1 MLRRFVSAAAIASLV
16 IGLAAMEL
24 IFTRTLDVQSAAPL
38 TAIWCAAPLVWGIWA
53 ILAPKRWV
61 PRWLP
66 VWGAILGLVA
76 GLFAHF
82 VVNMPHRL
90 FDINLSTGWRSVG
103 VAAMVVIYFLL
114 WTVVRAV
121 YRSLSAPAPPA

>member
-1 MLRRFVSAAAIASLV
+1 MFRRYVSASAVASTV
-16 IGLAAMEL
+16 IGLGAVGL
-24 IFTRTLDVQSAAPL
+24 IFSRTLSVQEAAPL

-53 ILAPKRWV
+53 VLTPKRWV

-66 VWGAILGLVA
+66 VWGAILGLFA

-82 VVNMPHRL
+82 VVNMPMRL
-90 FDINLSTGWRSVG
+90 FGASLSTAWRGVG

-114 WTVVRAV
+114 WMLVRAV
-121 YRSLSAPAPPA
+121 YRSLSALGQAS

>member
-1 MLRRFVSAAAIASLV
+1 MLRRFVSASAVASTV
-16 IGLAAMEL
+16 IGLAAL
-24 IFTRTLDVQSAAPL
+24 GLALTRTLSLPQAAPL
-38 TAIWCAAPLVWGIWA
+38 TAIWCVAPFVWGIWA
-53 ILAPKRWV
+53 ILTPKRWA

-82 VVNMPHRL
+82 VVNMPMRL
-90 FDINLSTGWRSVG
+90 FGVSLSTAWRGAG

-114 WTVVRAV
+114 WMLVRAV
-121 YRSLSAPAPPA
+121 CRSLSAPPPAA

>member
-1 MLRRFVSAAAIASLV
+1 MLRRFVSAAAIASVPIGIGV
-16 IGLAAMEL
+16 IGM
-24 IFTRTLDVQSAAPL
+24 IFTRSLTVQRAAPL

-53 ILAPKRWV
+53 LLAPRRWV

-66 VWGAILGLVA
+66 VWGAVLGLVA

-82 VVNMPHRL
+82 VVNMPMRL
-90 FDINLSTGWRSVG
+90 FGVALTSAWRWVG

-114 WTVVRAV
+114 WLLVRAV
-121 YRSLSAPAPPA
+121 YRSLSAPSAAA